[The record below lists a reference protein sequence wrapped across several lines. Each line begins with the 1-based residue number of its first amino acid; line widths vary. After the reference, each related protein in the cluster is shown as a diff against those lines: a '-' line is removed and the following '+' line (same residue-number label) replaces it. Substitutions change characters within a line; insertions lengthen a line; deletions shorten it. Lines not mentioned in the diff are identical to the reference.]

1 MKTQEETGPPGP
13 EKERGTLAGTRVQFL
28 QFPFVAAMDAARR
41 QALAKCET
49 VIAAWVSLQYRGGYT
64 GRPEAKFTARILR
77 EARKVI
83 EEVRLSLQLLP
94 LWAWAQKSG
103 AKS

>member
-1 MKTQEETGPPGP
+1 MNENIIDLSKYVTTEAHKRYGLSIDAEFF
-13 EKERGTLAGTRVQFL
+13 E
-28 QFPFVAAMDAARR
+28 FPFVAAVDAARR

-49 VIAAWVSLQYRGGYT
+49 VIAARVSLQYRGGYT
-64 GRPEAKFTARILR
+64 WSPEAKSTACILR

-94 LWAWAQKSG
+94 LWAWA
-103 AKS
+103 